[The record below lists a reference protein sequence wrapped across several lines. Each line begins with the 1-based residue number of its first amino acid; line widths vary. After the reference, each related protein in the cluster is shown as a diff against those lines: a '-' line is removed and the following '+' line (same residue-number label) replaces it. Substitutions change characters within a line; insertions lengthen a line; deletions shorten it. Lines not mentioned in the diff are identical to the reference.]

1 MAVVMSGASQEDAG
15 GNRGIYGPI
24 HFANNR
30 VFWNMILGQL
40 HDRSL
45 HMLGMRVIDRRFDDL
60 LEIPHEVVHFVSPNN
75 EYENP
80 ELLGS

>member
-1 MAVVMSGASQEDAG
+1 
-15 GNRGIYGPI
+15 
-24 HFANNR
+24 
-30 VFWNMILGQL
+30 MILGQL

-60 LEIPHEVVHFVSPNN
+60 LEIPHEIVHFVSPNN
-75 EYENP
+75 VYENP

>member
-1 MAVVMSGASQEDAG
+1 M
-15 GNRGIYGPI
+15 
-24 HFANNR
+24 
-30 VFWNMILGQL
+30 LGQL

-60 LEIPHEVVHFVSPNN
+60 HEIPHEIVHFVSPNN